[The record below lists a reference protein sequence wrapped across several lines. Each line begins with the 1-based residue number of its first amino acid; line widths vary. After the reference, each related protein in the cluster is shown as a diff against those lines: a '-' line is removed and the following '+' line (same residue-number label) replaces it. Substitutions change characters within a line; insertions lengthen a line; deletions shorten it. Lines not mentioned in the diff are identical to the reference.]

1 MNDDDDGNSATPNA
15 APPSAKALHELTLLA
30 KKPATKQRAEDA
42 WRLVTSVMGN
52 PDIHGALDFAI
63 ENELVLPCEQTDAG
77 AVNLTWTN
85 PIDGSE
91 MVWIPGGKF
100 IYGKAGK
107 TAECPGFSLG
117 RFPVTNV
124 QYAKFRLDTNYEPPT
139 DHPDHGYFLTHWAAQ
154 PLPEKQDEQ
163 HPVTHVSFFEALAY
177 AKWAGATLPTEWLWE
192 KAARGTDGRT
202 YPWGEAMPTPKL
214 TQIGATATCE
224 VGKFSKVRSPYGCE
238 ELIGN
243 VSEWCLPNAEESRIA
258 EFPDPYPGVPY
269 PTDGNPVQT
278 VVRGACFLRSSN
290 AATRSNH
297 RRNLS
302 VARRNQW
309 VGFRLAVFLPVRP
322 ATAEA

>member
-1 MNDDDDGNSATPNA
+1 MDDDDTPEKLNA
-15 APPSAKALHELTLLA
+15 APPSAKVLHELTLLA
-30 KKPATKQRAEDA
+30 KKPATKQRAAQA

-52 PDIHGALDFAI
+52 PDVHGVLDFAL
-63 ENELVLPCEQTDAG
+63 ENELVLPCEQTDAS
-77 AVNLTWTN
+77 ATNLTWTN

-100 IYGKAGK
+100 LYGRLNK

-117 RFPVTNV
+117 RFPVTNEQFSKFLV
-124 QYAKFRLDTNYEPPT
+124 TTEYWPATQGDTAPPLEFAK
-139 DHPDHGYFLTHWAAQ
+139 HPR
-154 PLPEKQDEQ
+154 
-163 HPVTHVSFFEALAY
+163 THVSFFDALAY

-202 YPWGEAMPTPKL
+202 YPWGETMPTSKL
-214 TQIGATATCE
+214 AQIGASETCAI
-224 VGKFSKVRSPYGCE
+224 GKFSKVRSPYGCE

-243 VSEWCLPNAEESRIA
+243 VSEWCLPSADESRIS
-258 EFPDPYPGVPY
+258 EFPDPYPDVSY
-269 PTDGNPVQT
+269 PDDNNPVRT

-322 ATAEA
+322 ATAEP

>member
-1 MNDDDDGNSATPNA
+1 V
-15 APPSAKALHELTLLA
+15 LHELTLLA
-30 KKPATKQRAEDA
+30 KKPATKQRTTEA

-52 PDIHGALDFAI
+52 PDVHGVLDFAL
-63 ENELVLPCEQTDAG
+63 ENELVLPCEQTDAS
-77 AVNLTWTN
+77 ATNLTWTN

-100 IYGKAGK
+100 LYGRLNK

-117 RFPVTNV
+117 RFPVTNEQFLRFWDES
-124 QYAKFRLDTNYEPPT
+124 QYESSDM
-139 DHPDHGYFLTHWAAQ
+139 HPHGDRFLSHWRDGEI
-154 PLPEKQDEQ
+154 PKGKER
-163 HPVTHVSFFEALAY
+163 HPVTHVSFFDALAY

-214 TQIGATATCE
+214 AQIGASETCAI
-224 VGKFSKVRSPYGCE
+224 GRFSKVRSPYGCE
-238 ELIGN
+238 DLVGN
-243 VSEWCLPNAEESRIA
+243 VSEWCLPDAAESRIS
-258 EFPDPYPGVPY
+258 EFPDPYPDVSY
-269 PTDGNPVQT
+269 PDDNNPVRT

-322 ATAEA
+322 ATAEP